1 MTDVYRVN
9 DRVPL
14 KGLRGYRMNDI
25 LEEEKEL
32 FETNNPQ
39 QLVTFGGF
47 TETNTISQS
56 KKIMIVDDEGF
67 NLIAL
72 EGILSLMGY
81 SDILKAFDGQ
91 QALAVIKDKG

>member
-1 MTDVYRVN
+1 
-9 DRVPL
+9 
-14 KGLRGYRMNDI
+14 MNDI

-47 TETNTISQS
+47 PETNTISQS

-91 QALAVIKDKG
+91 QALTVIKDKG